1 MRVLV
6 TGGAGYIGSHVVVE
20 LIEAGH
26 DPVILDDLSNS
37 RGDVVDRVGQI
48 TGRLPPLHVGDV
60 GDSATLDGILDGG
73 GFGAVMHF
81 AGLKAVGESTVKPL
95 AYYDV
100 NVSRAIT
107 LLRTLDRHG
116 VRNFVFSSSATVYG
130 DQEVVPVTEEAP
142 LGSPTNPYGRSKLMI
157 EQILADLHRA
167 DPRWSIGILRYFNPV
182 GAHSSGLIGEEPSGI
197 PNNLMPYVC
206 RVAAGSLPRLR
217 VFGNDYPT
225 PDGTGVRDYVH
236 VVDLAAGHLA
246 ALEHLVRSPGHRVWN
261 LGTGK
266 GVTVLELVAA
276 FEKATGLPVPFEV
289 VERRPGDVA
298 VLYADPTRAKV
309 ELGWEAEATLAE
321 MCADSWRF
329 AGLTGRDG

>member
-6 TGGAGYIGSHVVVE
+6 TGGAGYIGSHVVVA
-20 LIEAGH
+20 LCDAGH
-26 DPVILDDLSNS
+26 EPVILDDLSNA
-37 RGDVVDRVGQI
+37 REDVTERI
-48 TGRLPPLHVGDV
+48 ARLTGTRPALHVGDV

-73 GFGAVMHF
+73 GFDAVMHF
-81 AGLKAVGESTVKPL
+81 AGLKAVGESTSKPL

-100 NVSRAIT
+100 NVSGAIT
-107 LLRTLDRHG
+107 LLRSLDRHG
-116 VRNFVFSSSATVYG
+116 VRTFVFSSSATVYG
-130 DQEVVPVTEEAP
+130 DQKVVPVTEEAP
-142 LGSPTNPYGRSKLMI
+142 LGTPTNPYGRSKLMI

-182 GAHSSGLIGEEPSGI
+182 GAHPSGSIGEEPSGI

-206 RVAAGSLPRLR
+206 RVATGSLPQLR

-246 ALEHLVRSPGHRVWN
+246 ALEHLVRSPGLRVWN

-266 GVTVLELVAA
+266 GVSVLELVAA
-276 FEKATGLPVPFEV
+276 FEKATGVSVPFEIAG
-289 VERRPGDVA
+289 RRPGDVA
-298 VLYADPTRAKV
+298 ALYADPTRAKV
-309 ELGWEAEATLAE
+309 ELGWKAERTLAE

-329 AGLTGRDG
+329 AGFTGRDG